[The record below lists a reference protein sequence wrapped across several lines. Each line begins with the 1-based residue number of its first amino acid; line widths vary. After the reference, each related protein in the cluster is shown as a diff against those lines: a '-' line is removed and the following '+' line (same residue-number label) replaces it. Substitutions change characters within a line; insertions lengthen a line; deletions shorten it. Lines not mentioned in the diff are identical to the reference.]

1 MKKPNQDLQKL
12 YKMVSGDPSIKDPS
26 KILFSIDKKG
36 PLLYRQKVLLVEGR
50 VADKNEFQK
59 IEQIIED
66 LNLEYEIVNNLKIA
80 APKL

>member
-12 YKMVSGDPSIKDPS
+12 YKTVSGDPSIKDPS

-36 PLLYRQKVLLVEGR
+36 PLLNRQQVLLVEGR
-50 VADKNEFQK
+50 VADNNEFQK